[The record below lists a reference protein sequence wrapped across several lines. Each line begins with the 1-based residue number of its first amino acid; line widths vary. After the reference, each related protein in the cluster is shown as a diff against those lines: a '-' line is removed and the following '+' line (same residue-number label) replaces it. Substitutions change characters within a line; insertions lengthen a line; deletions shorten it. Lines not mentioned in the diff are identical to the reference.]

1 MVKNIVFLVYIFVLF
16 CCDCR
21 KNYILFLCI
30 LYKSRKS
37 FVCTYST
44 LLLFFIFF
52 FWYYVSQYR
61 KNKNGKI
68 FNFTDYFCFFFGY
81 ILTFLYAF
89 NLSVTFFSG
98 LNINEFSEFRFVI
111 CKGKRYRFLDNK
123 IFVLIFCHCIRRV
136 VIYISL

>member
-1 MVKNIVFLVYIFVLF
+1 MTVGRIIYYSCAYFTNLASHLYAH
-16 CCDCR
+16 
-21 KNYILFLCI
+21 ILPCYCF
-30 LYKSRKS
+30 S
-37 FVCTYST
+37 
-44 LLLFFIFF
+44 FF